1 MRKQDVHRKML
12 TLSKVS
18 VCVGVSGLLVATI
31 IGILSIRGSKHP
43 AQQPPTVKTII
54 VHTQDK
60 TGSQP
65 SQVVSPVRK
74 ATSESHAVQ
83 TPAKSAEPVQAVQPK
98 EATGSST
105 TTPKAPIRRLH
116 PTSKKPKVRIIPNS
130 TSTVPPK
137 ESHSSK

>member
-18 VCVGVSGLLVATI
+18 VCVGILGLLVATI
-31 IGILSIRGSKHP
+31 IGVLSLRGNKHP

-54 VHTQDK
+54 V
-60 TGSQP
+60 QP
-65 SQVVSPVRK
+65 SQAVSPERK
-74 ATSESHAVQ
+74 ATSESHAAQ

-105 TTPKAPIRRLH
+105 TAPTAPAKRLH
-116 PTSKKPKVRIIPNS
+116 PKSKKPNGRITPNS
-130 TSTVPPK
+130 TSTVPPE
-137 ESHSSK
+137 ESGSSK

>member
-18 VCVGVSGLLVATI
+18 VCVALLGLLTAII
-31 IGILSIRGSKHP
+31 IGILSIVGSKHP
-43 AQQPPTVKTII
+43 AQLPPTVKTII

-65 SQVVSPVRK
+65 SQTVSPLRK
-74 ATSESHAVQ
+74 ATSESHAAQ
-83 TPAKSAEPVQAVQPK
+83 TPAKSAEPVQGVQPK

-105 TTPKAPIRRLH
+105 TTPEAPAKRLH
-116 PTSKKPKVRIIPNS
+116 SKSRK
-130 TSTVPPK
+130 PPK
-137 ESHSSK
+137 ESDSSK